1 MAKVVIA
8 DTSCLIVLAKID
20 QLEILKKTF
29 GEVTITPEVLQEYT
43 LPLPAWMRV
52 QAVSD
57 ETRTETLL
65 SLLDAGEASSIA
77 LGLEMPDALL
87 ILDEK
92 RGRNVAEKMGLAT
105 IGTLGV
111 LLEAKRYGAI
121 KQVRPIILE
130 LIRTDFRIARRLIN
144 SVLLRAGEEI
154 L

>member
-20 QLEILKKTF
+20 KLEILKKTF
-29 GEVTITPEVLQEYT
+29 GEVTITPEVFREYA
-43 LPLPAWMRV
+43 LPLPAWMRI

-57 ETRTETLL
+57 ETRKETLL
-65 SLLDAGEASSIA
+65 SLLDVGEASSIA
-77 LGLEMPDALL
+77 LGLETPGALL

-111 LLEAKRYGAI
+111 LLEAKRCGAI

-130 LIRTDFRIARRLIN
+130 LLKTDFRIARRLID